1 MFATRR
7 VWRRTGTIAGTSL
20 PLTLLLV
27 RYAPRAAA
35 NGTLM
40 RILVINGPNLNLL
53 GTRRPEVYGTTTLAE
68 LEVDLIDFAEQRGAR
83 VVCFQSNH
91 EGALI
96 DALHQAIGRHDGV
109 VVNFGAYSH
118 TSRALQ
124 DAIEAIE
131 LPTVEVHISNIYE
144 REEWRATS
152 FTAQACVH
160 SIVGEG
166 IAGYAQAVEYLL
178 ANHAP

>member
-1 MFATRR
+1 
-7 VWRRTGTIAGTSL
+7 
-20 PLTLLLV
+20 
-27 RYAPRAAA
+27 
-35 NGTLM
+35 M

-53 GTRRPEVYGTTTLAE
+53 GSRRPDMYGSTTLAE
-68 LEVDLIDFAEQRGAR
+68 LEVDLIEAGEKLGAE

-96 DALHQAIGRHDGV
+96 DALHDAIDRYDGV
-109 VVNFGAYSH
+109 VVNFGALSH

-152 FTAQACVH
+152 FTGQACVH
-160 SIVGEG
+160 SIVGQG
-166 IAGYAQAVEYLL
+166 VPGYEQAVEYLL
-178 ANHAP
+178 ANHAG